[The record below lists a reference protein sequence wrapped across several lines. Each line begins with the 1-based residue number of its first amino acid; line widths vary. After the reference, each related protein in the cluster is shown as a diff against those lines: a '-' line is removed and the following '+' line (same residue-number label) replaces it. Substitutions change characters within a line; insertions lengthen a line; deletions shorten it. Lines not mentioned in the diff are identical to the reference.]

1 MHNELIYRKLLSL
14 LSENIVPIDINNE
27 DSLSVIIDNIG
38 NSRIVLMGESTHGT
52 YEFYQ
57 TRIALTQ
64 KLIKEKGFHAIAIE
78 GDWPSAYKIHQYI
91 NHINKYSES
100 KRALTGFDKFPQW
113 MWCNTNMVCFIDWLK
128 DYNTNLKK
136 FNNRI
141 GFYGLDLY
149 SLYESIFTI
158 FEFLGKK
165 DSDLL
170 DIALKHYSCFD
181 HACVDPQEYGFL
193 VNERIK
199 KSCIKEVTEQL
210 LQIQQKRFVEISDNS
225 ADDDLSYCI
234 AQNARLIKNAERYYR
249 AMFESRDVTWNIR
262 DRHMA
267 QTLSNLIAHIET
279 KTDEPAK
286 VIVWAHNSHIGD
298 ARATEM
304 SERGE
309 VNLGQIVREQYDI
322 SSYLLGF
329 TTYDGVVRAASKWGG
344 VSKDKQ
350 IQAGL
355 SGSYEALFHDLNHE
369 SFFLN
374 LRSKSHLI
382 ELLKSPMLQRAIGVQ
397 YLPDTERWS
406 HYFLSR
412 IAYQFDGV
420 IHIDKTKA
428 VVPIKL

>member
-1 MHNELIYRKLLSL
+1 M
-14 LSENIVPIDINNE
+14 
-27 DSLSVIIDNIG
+27 
-38 NSRIVLMGESTHGT
+38 
-52 YEFYQ
+52 
-57 TRIALTQ
+57 
-64 KLIKEKGFHAIAIE
+64 
-78 GDWPSAYKIHQYI
+78 
-91 NHINKYSES
+91 
-100 KRALTGFDKFPQW
+100 
-113 MWCNTNMVCFIDWLK
+113 
-128 DYNTNLKK
+128 
-136 FNNRI
+136 
-141 GFYGLDLY
+141 
-149 SLYESIFTI
+149 
-158 FEFLGKK
+158 
-165 DSDLL
+165 
-170 DIALKHYSCFD
+170 
-181 HACVDPQEYGFL
+181 
-193 VNERIK
+193 
-199 KSCIKEVTEQL
+199 TEQL

-406 HYFLSR
+406 HYF
-412 IAYQFDGV
+412 
-420 IHIDKTKA
+420 
-428 VVPIKL
+428 